1 MADFLLTDDAS
12 ALARRRAFQLN
23 TEDVEQPDYV
33 RPELMDRRM
42 ELQLIDD
49 LMAGT
54 RRMHRRSTSY
64 IRKWK
69 DEEESTYAM
78 RRQGETLFGGFRRTL
93 SAAIGML
100 FAKAPNITWNA
111 GETTLRPHWD
121 AIDGRGTKGDVLIKR
136 FAGMALRDGLA
147 LVLVDFPRRP
157 ETAPVTLAT
166 ERALGLR
173 PRWAIYP
180 RHRILNWRTQIV
192 DNREVLSMV
201 VLHEIADAPD
211 GRYGTLLEDRYRV
224 VYLNEQ
230 GVAAFTLWARDPQSG
245 STQGAFV
252 VRDEGVFLDRSGA
265 PRATLPVAV
274 AYTGHTE
281 QPLMADIPL
290 MDVAWANLSH
300 WQIAT
305 DLRFNRSVAGFEQL
319 VVSGQLLGQI
329 GPDGQQIPGALK
341 IGPLVAI
348 QVEQGGTVTWQSP
361 VGGGLQQLQQGAME
375 KLTEMAQQGLSFL
388 QTDTRA
394 AETAEAK
401 RLDASAENATL
412 ATAAQ
417 GIEDAINAA
426 WEIHGWYEGMAPIDC
441 PVVSISR
448 DYEAT
453 TMPAQLLAAYVQAVA
468 QAGLPVRLLLAQM
481 QQGGLIAPD
490 EDLDVLAGEMMAEQE
505 ARAEQ
510 AALDREANMAA
521 VQNTATIPEAA

>member
-1 MADFLLTDDAS
+1 
-12 ALARRRAFQLN
+12 
-23 TEDVEQPDYV
+23 
-33 RPELMDRRM
+33 
-42 ELQLIDD
+42 
-49 LMAGT
+49 
-54 RRMHRRSTSY
+54 
-64 IRKWK
+64 
-69 DEEESTYAM
+69 
-78 RRQGETLFGGFRRTL
+78 
-93 SAAIGML
+93 
-100 FAKAPNITWNA
+100 
-111 GETTLRPHWD
+111 
-121 AIDGRGTKGDVLIKR
+121 
-136 FAGMALRDGLA
+136 
-147 LVLVDFPRRP
+147 
-157 ETAPVTLAT
+157 
-166 ERALGLR
+166 
-173 PRWAIYP
+173 
-180 RHRILNWRTQIV
+180 
-192 DNREVLSMV
+192 
-201 VLHEIADAPD
+201 
-211 GRYGTLLEDRYRV
+211 
-224 VYLNEQ
+224 
-230 GVAAFTLWARDPQSG
+230 
-245 STQGAFV
+245 
-252 VRDEGVFLDRSGA
+252 
-265 PRATLPVAV
+265 
-274 AYTGHTE
+274 
-281 QPLMADIPL
+281 

-305 DLRFNRSVAGFEQL
+305 DLRFNRAVAGFEQL
-319 VVSGQLLGQI
+319 VVSGQLLGQL

-348 QVEQGGTVTWQSP
+348 QVEQGGSVTWASP
-361 VGGGLQQLQQGAME
+361 AGGGLAQLQQGAME

-481 QQGGLIAPD
+481 QTGGLIAPD

-510 AALDREANMAA
+510 AALELEANMAA
-521 VQNTATIPEAA
+521 AQGAPARQEAA